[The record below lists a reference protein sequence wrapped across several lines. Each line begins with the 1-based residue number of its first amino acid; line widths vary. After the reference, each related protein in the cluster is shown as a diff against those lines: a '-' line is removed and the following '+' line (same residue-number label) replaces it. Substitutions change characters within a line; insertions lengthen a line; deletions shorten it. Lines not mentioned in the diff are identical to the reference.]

1 MSYRIQIH
9 KVDEKLHEEFIQLL
23 IDNGY
28 KLRGHQCRMR
38 YMQTDIYELGL
49 RAFLLEPDSILNDNK
64 EE

>member
-1 MSYRIQIH
+1 MSYKIQIH

-23 IDNGY
+23 INNNF
-28 KLRGHQCRMR
+28 KQRGQECRTR
-38 YMQTDIYELGL
+38 YIQMAIYELGL